1 MKKYLRFRYHIICF
15 LLSMLIFVFLAI
27 LALFV
32 ERSIKLFLLILGIVP
47 GTIIFYSICLFYL
60 VFQFVYFDTEGIHI
74 LLLKKEL
81 KLIKWN
87 EIENIQE
94 TYKYRSPVYCLKLK
108 NGKEVILDRRK
119 KIKEELDKYYK
130 EN

>member
-1 MKKYLRFRYHIICF
+1 MKKYLRFRYQIVCF

-27 LALFV
+27 LALFI

-81 KLIKWN
+81 KLIKWK

>member
-1 MKKYLRFRYHIICF
+1 MKKYLRFRYHIICC
-15 LLSMLIFVFLAI
+15 LLSMLYFVVAAI
-27 LALFV
+27 LILFG
-32 ERSIKLFLLILGIVP
+32 EKSIKLFLITLGI
-47 GTIIFYSICLFYL
+47 GLGIIIFCSICLFYL

-81 KLIKWN
+81 KLINWN

-94 TYKYRSPVYCLKLK
+94 TYKYRGPVYCLKLK